1 MLAHAG
7 AARVA
12 HNWALARV
20 KAVMD
25 QRAAERSYG
34 IDEAALT
41 PTQGW
46 SLPALRRAWNQ
57 AKTEV
62 APWWRECSNEAFNTG
77 LDALARA
84 LKNWSDSRSGKRAGR
99 PVGFPRFKSRRRCTP
114 SVRFTTGSIRVEPDR
129 KHVVLPRLGRL
140 KLHESARKL
149 ARRLEAATARIVSAT
164 VRREGGRWF
173 VAFCVEVD
181 RAARTPYQPDVVVGL
196 DLGVKYLAVLST
208 GEVEPNPR
216 HLDAAARRLRRLA
229 RRVSRRVGPDRR
241 TGRRVS
247 RRWERARVQLGR
259 AHARVVNLRRDGL
272 HKVTTRLAREYGT
285 IVVEDLNVVG
295 MLRNRRLARRIA
307 DAGFAELRR
316 QLGVQDLME
325 RRAAGGGPPLVSV
338 LEDLL
343 RLRRGENQTRPVR
356 AHLHLHHLRPRP
368 GPGPSHRKAG
378 HPITCLPKHHER
390 KRRMTTAPMP
400 DFPAGFRWGVSTS
413 AYQIEGAVDE
423 DGRGPSIWDTFAH
436 EPGRIA
442 DGSTGDVACDHYH
455 RYPED
460 VALMAGLGRRRVPVL
475 DRLAPDPA
483 RPAPAPAEPGRAG
496 LLRPA
501 GRRAARRAASTRSPR
516 CSTGT
521 CRRPWRTPAAGS
533 TGTPPAASPST
544 PTWSRPASA
553 TGSKLWITLNE
564 PFVHTV
570 LRARLRACTPP
581 ARR

>member
-1 MLAHAG
+1 MSVVQAYRFALDLTARQERAVLAHAG

-34 IDEAALT
+34 IDEADLT

-57 AKTEV
+57 AKPVV
-62 APWWRECSNEAFNTG
+62 APWWRECSKEAFNTG
-77 LDALARA
+77 LDPLARA

-114 SVRFTTGSIRVEPDR
+114 SVRFTTGAIRVEPDR

-181 RAARTPYQPDVVVGL
+181 RAARTPEQPHVVVGV
-196 DLGVKYLAVLST
+196 DLGVKHLAVLST

-241 TGRRVS
+241 TGRRAS
-247 RRWERARVQLGR
+247 RRWERARGQLGR
-259 AHARVVNLRRDGL
+259 AHARVANLRRDGL
-272 HKVTTRLAREYGT
+272 HKLTTRLAREYGT
-285 IVVEDLNVVG
+285 ILVEDLNVVG

-316 QLGVQDLME
+316 QLGYKTSWN
-325 RRAAGGGPPLVSV
+325 GGRLVV
-338 LEDLL
+338 AD
-343 RLRRGENQTRPVR
+343 RWY
-356 AHLHLHHLRPRP
+356 
-368 GPGPSHRKAG
+368 PSSK
-378 HPITCLPKHHER
+378 TCS
-390 KRRMTTAPMP
+390 
-400 DFPAGFRWGVSTS
+400 GC
-413 AYQIEGAVDE
+413 GAVK
-423 DGRGPSIWDTFAH
+423 AKL
-436 EPGRIA
+436 
-442 DGSTGDVACDHYH
+442 
-455 RYPED
+455 
-460 VALMAGLGRRRVPVL
+460 ALSERTYTCTTCGLTL
-475 DRLAPDPA
+475 DRDVN
-483 RPAPAPAEPGRAG
+483 
-496 LLRPA
+496 
-501 GRRAARRAASTRSPR
+501 AARNLAALAAQAS
-516 CSTGT
+516 
-521 CRRPWRTPAAGS
+521 AAGS
-533 TGTPPAASPST
+533 GPVAGRGADRKTRRAGPVAVKRQPGTATAGKTGTVPPQGGTSDQMLTKAS
-544 PTWSRPASA
+544 
-553 TGSKLWITLNE
+553 
-564 PFVHTV
+564 
-570 LRARLRACTPP
+570 
-581 ARR
+581 